1 MLTPPLTNMLT
12 RSCTRAYRCLYHST
26 LPKYTM
32 TSSTTTNGHRTFSSS
47 GQQRRK
53 LDKSTINPCVLNAQ
67 YAVRGE
73 LAIRAEELKEQIKS
87 GNGGELGFDNV
98 VHANIGNPQQLDQ
111 KPITFFRQVVSLC
124 EYPELLDGKHEAVV
138 SKLYPTDAVARA
150 KELMAEIGSVGA
162 YSATPG
168 IGQIRRH
175 VAEYITRRD
184 GDSVPASKSDNVY
197 LTAGASAT
205 VHLLCQ
211 LMLSESNI
219 GVMIP
224 IPQYPLYTAALALYD
239 GKAVPYYLDEEA
251 SWSTTQESMR
261 KAYDEATAK
270 GIEVRAMVVINP
282 GNPTGASLKEEDI
295 KTALEFCA
303 EHDLVCIADEVYQ
316 VNVLPDSPP
325 FTSFRKVLLSNDHL
339 KDAVQLASLHSTSKG
354 IIGECGQRGGYVEYL
369 NFTQDAREQIY
380 KVASIALCPPV
391 SGQIMVDMMVKPPS
405 QGDVSYDQYIAERDN
420 IADTLRHRAEQL
432 YDAFTKM
439 EGVSCQKPMGAMYL
453 FPQITLPQK
462 AIDQGQKENR
472 SGDAFYAMRLLEKT
486 GICVVPGSGFGQKPG
501 TLHFRTTFLAPGDFA
516 QRMTKF
522 HAEFMDEFR

>member
-1 MLTPPLTNMLT
+1 MTTTTET
-12 RSCTRAYRCLYHST
+12 R
-26 LPKYTM
+26 
-32 TSSTTTNGHRTFSSS
+32 TTNGTRSLSTQKHTP
-47 GQQRRK
+47 RK
-53 LDKSTINPCVLNAQ
+53 LDKSNINPCVLNAQ

-73 LAIRAEELKEQIKS
+73 LAIRAEELKEEIKQ
-87 GNGGELGFDNV
+87 GKADKLGFEKV

-111 KPITFFRQVVSLC
+111 QPITFFRQVVSLC
-124 EYPELLDGKHEAVV
+124 EYPQLLDDAHADAV
-138 SKLYPTDAVARA
+138 SKIYPEDAIARA

-168 IGQIRRH
+168 VGQIRRH

-184 GDSVPASKSDNVY
+184 GDGVPAAESDNVY

-211 LMLSESNI
+211 LMLAGSNV

-261 KAYDEATAK
+261 KAYDEAKAK
-270 GIEVRAMVVINP
+270 GIDVRAMVVINP

-295 KTALEFCA
+295 RTSLEFCA
-303 EHDLVCIADEVYQ
+303 EHDLACIADEVYQ
-316 VNVLPDSPP
+316 VNVFPDSPP

-369 NFTQDAREQIY
+369 NFTKDAREQIY

-391 SGQIMVDMMVKPPS
+391 SGQIMVDMMVKPPAE
-405 QGDVSYDQYIAERDN
+405 GDVSYRQYVAERDG
-420 IADTLRHRAEQL
+420 IADTLRQRADQL
-432 YDAFTKM
+432 YAAFAKM
-439 EGVSCQKPMGAMYL
+439 ESVSCQKPMGAMYL
-453 FPQITLPQK
+453 FPQITLPEK
-462 AIDQGQKENR
+462 ALAQAEKEGR